1 MGKDCL
7 LLVKLVRGNYYKGGH
22 RCFLG
27 KKRLES
33 VLEPRGPPVQG
44 LSPFSCSMK

>member
-22 RCFLG
+22 GCFLE
-27 KKRLES
+27 KKRLKS
-33 VLEPRGPPVQG
+33 VLEPRGPPGQG

>member
-22 RCFLG
+22 GCFLE
-27 KKRLES
+27 KKKAKVCTGAKGSTRAYLRFH
-33 VLEPRGPPVQG
+33 VA
-44 LSPFSCSMK
+44 